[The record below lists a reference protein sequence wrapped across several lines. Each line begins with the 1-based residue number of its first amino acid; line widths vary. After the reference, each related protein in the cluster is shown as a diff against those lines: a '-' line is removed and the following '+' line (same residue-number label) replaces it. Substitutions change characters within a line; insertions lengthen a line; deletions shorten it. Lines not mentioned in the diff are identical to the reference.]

1 MYIEQGSAFGYLNGN
16 TWRMKLNKLRIRN
29 FRRLQNVEIDFSD
42 VTFLVG
48 ANNSAKSTTFAAIE
62 LLLTQKKFT
71 SEDRTRFV
79 NSEGIEQTVTEETS
93 IEGEFI
99 DVSTDILKDRG
110 FDEGRLFRYSKP
122 DGTDGFGFN
131 YRVRY
136 DPNGNKT
143 IREIELHAID
153 IKEEFRGCTT
163 PNDFIELGVKPK
175 YFEGKALS
183 RKIKSQEIAKLCDEI
198 PGVSQA
204 NQERKW
210 FENPGGF
217 AANVL
222 SRLPLFLCIEAGAL
236 PEELTAKGKSMQTL
250 LSELFAGV
258 RDQSNYYKQARE
270 ALENL
275 AKELDPAD
283 EGQEFGN
290 MMKEL
295 NLVIK
300 EVFPGSFIEI
310 TPSLSGP
317 EVLNPTFQI
326 DMKSNIKTSIAY
338 QGTGMIRS
346 VVFSLLRFY
355 KKRSCNETTR
365 DLFICFEEPELFL
378 HPNAATSMRE
388 AIYSLGG
395 GKTQIACSTHS
406 PYMIDLAQQ
415 TSQSLN
421 RYTIGE
427 RGYSKVFSFKH
438 SETLSKMMEDDKTR
452 VKLLQKIDDYVARV
466 FFARKVI
473 LIEGNTE
480 EIVFKNTISAMPEE
494 VRKRIRDEFQIIKAN
509 GKATMISFI
518 KYLKAMNIDLFVV
531 HDKDSKTEG
540 AAKMNPKILESLGD
554 KTDDRYMMEDCIED
568 VLGYPAPSQDK
579 PFRAYE
585 HTKEWSE
592 WKDIPKKWKDVVK
605 IIFSEFA
612 DQL

>member
-1 MYIEQGSAFGYLNGN
+1 
-16 TWRMKLNKLRIRN
+16 MKLDKLIVKN
-29 FRRLQNVEIDFSD
+29 FRRLQNVVIDFSD

-79 NSEGIEQTVTEETS
+79 DLEGKEQTESEETS
-93 IEGEFI
+93 IEGKFI
-99 DVSTDILKDRG
+99 DVSIDILNERG
-110 FDEGRLFRYSKP
+110 FNKERLFRYTLP
-122 DGTDGFGFN
+122 DGTDGYGFN

-136 DPNGNKT
+136 DASANKT
-143 IREIELHAID
+143 IREMQLHPTER
-153 IKEEFRGCTT
+153 KPEFSNCIT
-163 PNDFIELGVKPK
+163 PKDFIEKGISDEYFIEKNINQKFKSKEINELYDKIPELSEVKQ
-175 YFEGKALS
+175 G
-183 RKIKSQEIAKLCDEI
+183 QE
-198 PGVSQA
+198 
-204 NQERKW
+204 W
-210 FENPGGF
+210 FENPGGI

-258 RDQSNYYKQARE
+258 RDQSNYYKQAQE
-270 ALENL
+270 ALNNL
-275 AKELDPAD
+275 AQELNPNDTN
-283 EGQEFGN
+283 QEFGQ

-295 NLVIK
+295 NRVIK

-317 EVLNPTFQI
+317 EVLTPTFQI
-326 DMKSNIKTSIAY
+326 DMKSNVKTPIAY

-355 KKRSCNETTR
+355 KQKSCRETR

-378 HPNAATSMRE
+378 HPNAATTMRE
-388 AIYSLGG
+388 TIYSLGG

-427 RGYSKVFSFKH
+427 QGYSSVFSFKH
-438 SETLSKMMEDDKTR
+438 SETLSEMMEDDKTR
-452 VKLLQKIDDYVARV
+452 IKLLQKIDDYVARV
-466 FFARKVI
+466 FFAQKVI
-473 LIEGNTE
+473 LVEGNTE
-480 EIVFKNTISAMPEE
+480 DIVFKNTILAMPEE
-494 VRKRIRDEFQIIKAN
+494 VRKRISDEFQIIKAN

-518 KYLKAMNIDLFVV
+518 KYLRAMNIDLFVV
-531 HDKDSKTEG
+531 HDKDSNTQG
-540 AAKMNPKILESLGD
+540 AEVMNPKILEALGGD
-554 KTDDRYMMEDCIED
+554 EDDRYMMQDCIED
-568 VLGYPAPSQDK
+568 VLGYQVPPQDK
-579 PFRAYE
+579 PFKAYE
-585 HTKEWSE
+585 YTKNWMKWE
-592 WKDIPKKWKDVVK
+592 DIPEEWRTITKK
-605 IIFSEFA
+605 IFSEFK

>member
-1 MYIEQGSAFGYLNGN
+1 
-16 TWRMKLNKLRIRN
+16 MKLNKLIIKN
-29 FRRLQNVEIDFSD
+29 FRRLQDVVIDFSD

-62 LLLTQKKFT
+62 LLLTQRKFT

-79 NSEGIEQTVTEETS
+79 DSEGKEQIEIEETI

-99 DVSTDILKDRG
+99 DVSIDILNERG
-110 FDEGRLFRYSKP
+110 FNKERLFRYRQP
-122 DGTDGFGFN
+122 DGTDGYGFN

-136 DPNGNKT
+136 DANGNKT
-143 IREIELHAID
+143 IREMKLHPTE
-153 IKEEFRGCTT
+153 KKPEFSKCST
-163 PNDFIELGVKPK
+163 PKDFIDLGISAEYFSENLDQKFKPK
-175 YFEGKALS
+175 EINELYDKIPELS
-183 RKIKSQEIAKLCDEI
+183 EVKQGQE
-198 PGVSQA
+198 
-204 NQERKW
+204 W
-210 FENPGGF
+210 FENPGGI
-217 AANVL
+217 ATNVL

-258 RDQSNYYKQARE
+258 REQSNYYKQAQE
-270 ALENL
+270 ALNNL
-275 AKELDPAD
+275 ARELDPTD
-283 EGQEFGN
+283 SEQEFGR
-290 MMKEL
+290 MMKDL

-326 DMKSNIKTSIAY
+326 DMKSNVKTSIDY

-355 KKRSCNETTR
+355 KKRSCQETR

-388 AIYSLGG
+388 TIYSLGG

-427 RGYSKVFSFKH
+427 RGYSSVFSFKH
-438 SETLSKMMEDDKTR
+438 SETLSEMIEDDKTR
-452 VKLLQKIDDYVARV
+452 IKLLQKIDDYVARI

-480 EIVFKNTISAMPEE
+480 DIVFKNTISAMPEE
-494 VRKRIRDEFQIIKAN
+494 VRKRISDEFQIIKAN

-531 HDKDSKTEG
+531 HDKDSNTQG
-540 AAKMNPKILESLGD
+540 AEIMNPKILESLGGNE
-554 KTDDRYMMEDCIED
+554 DDRYMMQDCIED

-579 PFRAYE
+579 PFKAYE
-585 HTKEWSE
+585 CTKDWTRWE
-592 WKDIPKKWKDVVK
+592 DIPENWRAITKT
-605 IIFSEFA
+605 IFSEFR

>member
-1 MYIEQGSAFGYLNGN
+1 
-16 TWRMKLNKLRIRN
+16 MKLNKLIVKN
-29 FRRLQNVEIDFSD
+29 FRRLQDVVIDFSD

-62 LLLTQKKFT
+62 LLLTQRKFT

-79 NSEGIEQTVTEETS
+79 DLEGEEQTEIDETS
-93 IEGEFI
+93 IEGKFI
-99 DVSTDILKDRG
+99 DVSIDILNERG
-110 FDEGRLFRYSKP
+110 FNKERLFRYRKP
-122 DGTDGFGFN
+122 DGTDGYGFN

-136 DPNGNKT
+136 DANGNKT
-143 IREIELHAID
+143 IREMQLHPTER
-153 IKEEFRGCTT
+153 KPEFSNCIT
-163 PNDFIELGVKPK
+163 PKDFIDLGISAEYFTSKDLDQKFKSKEINELYDKIPELSEVKQ
-175 YFEGKALS
+175 G
-183 RKIKSQEIAKLCDEI
+183 QE
-198 PGVSQA
+198 
-204 NQERKW
+204 W
-210 FENPGGF
+210 FENPGGI

-258 RDQSNYYKQARE
+258 RDQSNYYKQAQE
-270 ALENL
+270 ALNNL
-275 AKELDPAD
+275 ARELDPTD
-283 EGQEFGN
+283 SKQEFGR
-290 MMKEL
+290 MMEDL

-326 DMKSNIKTSIAY
+326 DMKSNVKTSIAY

-355 KKRSCNETTR
+355 KKRSCQETR

-378 HPNAATSMRE
+378 HPNAATTMRE
-388 AIYSLGG
+388 TIYCLGG

-427 RGYSKVFSFKH
+427 RGYSSVFNFKH
-438 SETLSKMMEDDKTR
+438 SETLSEMMEDDKTR

-494 VRKRIRDEFQIIKAN
+494 VRKRISDEYQIIKAN

-531 HDKDSKTEG
+531 HDKDSNTQG
-540 AAKMNPKILESLGD
+540 AEIMNPKILESLD
-554 KTDDRYMMEDCIED
+554 NNESDRYMMQNCIEE
-568 VLGYPAPSQDK
+568 VLGYPAPSHDK
-579 PFRAYE
+579 PFKAYE
-585 HTKEWSE
+585 YTKGWTKWE
-592 WKDIPKKWKDVVK
+592 DIPENWRTITK
-605 IIFSEFA
+605 IIFSEFK

>member
-1 MYIEQGSAFGYLNGN
+1 
-16 TWRMKLNKLRIRN
+16 MKLNKLIIKN
-29 FRRLQNVEIDFSD
+29 FRRLQDVVIDFSD

-62 LLLTQKKFT
+62 LLLTQRKFT

-79 NSEGIEQTVTEETS
+79 DLEGEEQTEIDETS

-99 DVSTDILKDRG
+99 DVSIDILNERG
-110 FDEGRLFRYSKP
+110 FNKERLFRYHQP
-122 DGTDGFGFN
+122 DGTDGYGFN

-136 DPNGNKT
+136 DANGNKT
-143 IREIELHAID
+143 IREMQLHPTER
-153 IKEEFRGCTT
+153 KPEFSKCIT
-163 PNDFIELGVKPK
+163 PKDFIDLGISAEYFTSKGLDQKFKSKEINELYDKIPELSEVK
-175 YFEGKALS
+175 
-183 RKIKSQEIAKLCDEI
+183 QE
-198 PGVSQA
+198 
-204 NQERKW
+204 QEW
-210 FENPGGF
+210 FENPGGI

-258 RDQSNYYKQARE
+258 RDQSNYYKQAQE
-270 ALENL
+270 ALNNL
-275 AKELDPAD
+275 ARELDPTD
-283 EGQEFGN
+283 SKQEFGR
-290 MMKEL
+290 MMEDL

-326 DMKSNIKTSIAY
+326 DMKSNVKTSIAY

-355 KKRSCNETTR
+355 KKRSCQETR

-378 HPNAATSMRE
+378 HPNAATTMRE
-388 AIYSLGG
+388 TIYSLGG

-427 RGYSKVFSFKH
+427 QGYSSVFNFKH

-480 EIVFKNTISAMPEE
+480 DIVFKNTISAMPEE
-494 VRKRIRDEFQIIKAN
+494 VRKRISNEYQIIKAN

-518 KYLKAMNIDLFVV
+518 KYLKAMKIDLFVV
-531 HDKDSKTEG
+531 HDKDSNTQG
-540 AAKMNPKILESLGD
+540 AEIMNPKILESLD
-554 KTDDRYMMEDCIED
+554 NNESDRYMMQNCIED
-568 VLGYPAPSQDK
+568 VLGYPVPSQDK
-579 PFRAYE
+579 PFKAYE
-585 HTKEWSE
+585 YTKGWTK
-592 WKDIPKKWKDVVK
+592 WKDIPENWRTITK
-605 IIFSEFA
+605 IIFSEFK